1 MKQVFACIHTI
12 IIWMYM
18 YVYECITLY
27 MYVYA
32 CIHVYMH
39 VYVCISDCGPLS
51 RVSQARAGI
60 SGAGLKMAML
70 HTSLCHHLIPKISL
84 PQAAIGIVTRPKRQ
98 VGAWRTVCAAAFGVA
113 QCLRAPFHWNL
124 PRVGQHCA
132 PCTCAGQEILD
143 SPRWT
148 LLGQQ
153 PAYCLS
159 PTGTF
164 SP

>member
-1 MKQVFACIHTI
+1 
-12 IIWMYM
+12 MYM
-18 YVYECITLY
+18 YVYECIPLY

-70 HTSLCHHLIPKISL
+70 HTSLCHHLIPEISL

-98 VGAWRTVCAAAFGVA
+98 VGAWRTVCAAAFGGA

-124 PRVGQHCA
+124 PRVGQLCA
-132 PCTCAGQEILD
+132 PCACVSEEILD

-153 PAYCLS
+153 PAHCLS
-159 PTGTF
+159 HTF

>member
-1 MKQVFACIHTI
+1 MFACMHTF

-39 VYVCISDCGPLS
+39 VSVCISDCGPLS

-84 PQAAIGIVTRPKRQ
+84 PQAAIGIVTRLKRQ
-98 VGAWRTVCAAAFGVA
+98 VGAWQTVCAAAFGVA
-113 QCLRAPFHWNL
+113 RDNVELPSNQNQALVEKHCSGRNQAPLPSVPRPCCLRCSTVPH
-124 PRVGQHCA
+124 PG
-132 PCTCAGQEILD
+132 EIA
-143 SPRWT
+143 SCSRW
-148 LLGQQ
+148 
-153 PAYCLS
+153 
-159 PTGTF
+159 
-164 SP
+164 

>member
-1 MKQVFACIHTI
+1 
-12 IIWMYM
+12 MYV

-32 CIHVYMH
+32 CIHVFMH
-39 VYVCISDCGPLS
+39 VSVCISDCGPLS

-98 VGAWRTVCAAAFGVA
+98 VGAWRTVCAAAFGVSGHRFIGA
-113 QCLRAPFHWNL
+113 YQ
-124 PRVGQHCA
+124 G
-132 PCTCAGQEILD
+132 LD
-143 SPRWT
+143 SIAEPAHVSARKSWT
-148 LLGQQ
+148 LQGGPCLDSSQ
-153 PAYCLS
+153 PTAS
-159 PTGTF
+159 APP
-164 SP
+164 SHHDAHAAIPAQ